1 MRAST
6 SFNISESVKNRSG
19 HAIAISISNRPLHG
33 VQMKPPQKRSGHGST
48 QAPRPANLAE
58 MTQRPSNFRKYRDC
72 KMYPMKTGA
81 KGSVF
86 MRDAICQRRTFE
98 DGKQWE
104 NTRHEA
110 AFPTY
115 SQGLAHFIQL
125 FPNLSCAVPRG
136 FPRFP
141 IAQEACR

>member
-1 MRAST
+1 MRTST
-6 SFNISESVKNRSG
+6 SFIISESLKNRSRQ
-19 HAIAISISNRPLHG
+19 AIAISISNRPLHG
-33 VQMKPPQKRSGHGST
+33 VQMKPPQKRSRHGST
-48 QAPRPANLAE
+48 QPPSPANIAE
-58 MTQRPSNFRKYRDC
+58 MTERRSNSTKYRGR
-72 KMYPMKTGA
+72 KMYPMETGA

-115 SQGLAHFIQL
+115 SHAGANSIPL
-125 FPNLSCAVPRG
+125 FPTLSRPTIRG

>member
-1 MRAST
+1 MR
-6 SFNISESVKNRSG
+6 ISAFLNTPESVKNRSG

-115 SQGLAHFIQL
+115 SHGPANSIPL
-125 FPNLSCAVPRG
+125 FPTLSRPTIRG